1 MNVEVKCYYLGHC
14 KKTGKKV
21 SKILS
26 KTDLVSYKETQK
38 LNNPNVISLC
48 LLLYN
53 FYIVV
58 SARMLQLF
66 VTKVYK

>member
-1 MNVEVKCYYLGHC
+1 MLKQNVNIWDIV

-21 SKILS
+21 KQNFEQNRSILQGNPKIKQSKCHIFMFAS
-26 KTDLVSYKETQK
+26 AY
-38 LNNPNVISLC
+38 
-48 LLLYN
+48 